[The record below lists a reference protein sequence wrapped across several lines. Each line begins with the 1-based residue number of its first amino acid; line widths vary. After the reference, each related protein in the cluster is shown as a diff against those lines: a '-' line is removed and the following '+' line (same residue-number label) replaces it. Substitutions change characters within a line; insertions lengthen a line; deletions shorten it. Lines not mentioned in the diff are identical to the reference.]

1 MSPRTAGGTEACRRR
16 DEQRRAG
23 QADRADAD
31 SRHSRGACAVSA
43 RLLRRAAS
51 RQAWAGGVPER
62 RAIRPSTCCESWCC
76 GWTPCAVDCLELAVP
91 FPNSPSDGPVIRESA
106 DRALADGVDRDA
118 VFAFVESVRPQLTH
132 LKIAL
137 LADWSYS
144 IKDLPVREF
153 VERVHG
159 AGADGLLVH
168 GMPPRLRPAY
178 YETAADV
185 GQPIV
190 TTCYSSSQPAVIE
203 EAADNG
209 SAYIYLVS
217 AYGQERDRRAA
228 RSQRAGARPADP
240 ARAHRHTDRRRLR
253 RQDERRH
260 RGARSGRVRTRRS
273 SAARAS
279 PASPTR
285 SPTGAT
291 SSRTSRL
298 CSSSWGR
305 RPS

>member
-1 MSPRTAGGTEACRRR
+1 
-16 DEQRRAG
+16 
-23 QADRADAD
+23 
-31 SRHSRGACAVSA
+31 VSA
-43 RLLRRAAS
+43 RFFAEPPPGRPGLAVFLNAGDPPLDVLRELVLRLDALK
-51 RQAWAGGVPER
+51 
-62 RAIRPSTCCESWCC
+62 
-76 GWTPCAVDCLELAVP
+76 VDCLELAVP

-118 VFAFVESVRPQLTH
+118 VFAFVASVRPQLSH

-144 IKDLPVREF
+144 IKDLPVRAF

-178 YETAADV
+178 YETAAEV

-209 SAYIYLVS
+209 TAYIYLVS
-217 AYGQERDRRAA
+217 AYGKSGTVGPPDHSALAPVLQTLRDRTDVPIAVGFGVKTKGDIEALGAVGADAA
-228 RSQRAGARPADP
+228 IVGSACVACVADSLANGRDVVEDFQALLVGLGAAPQ
-240 ARAHRHTDRRRLR
+240 L
-253 RQDERRH
+253 
-260 RGARSGRVRTRRS
+260 
-273 SAARAS
+273 
-279 PASPTR
+279 
-285 SPTGAT
+285 TGAG
-291 SSRTSRL
+291 L
-298 CSSSWGR
+298 AE
-305 RPS
+305 

>member
-1 MSPRTAGGTEACRRR
+1 M
-16 DEQRRAG
+16 
-23 QADRADAD
+23 
-31 SRHSRGACAVSA
+31 SA
-43 RLLRRAAS
+43 RFFAEPPPGRPGLAVFLNVGDPPLDVLRELVLRLDALK
-51 RQAWAGGVPER
+51 
-62 RAIRPSTCCESWCC
+62 
-76 GWTPCAVDCLELAVP
+76 VDCLELAVP

-153 VERVHG
+153 VERVQG

-178 YETAADV
+178 YETAAEV
-185 GQPIV
+185 GQSIV

-217 AYGQERDRRAA
+217 AYGKSGTVGPPDHSALEPVLQTLRARTDIPIAVGFGVKTKGDIEALGAVGADAAIVGSACVACVADALANGRDVVEDFQALLVELGAA
-228 RSQRAGARPADP
+228 PQ
-240 ARAHRHTDRRRLR
+240 L
-253 RQDERRH
+253 
-260 RGARSGRVRTRRS
+260 
-273 SAARAS
+273 
-279 PASPTR
+279 
-285 SPTGAT
+285 TGAG
-291 SSRTSRL
+291 L
-298 CSSSWGR
+298 AE
-305 RPS
+305 